1 MRRGSGLHG
10 CRGKLVVLPPA
21 LRGPDG
27 VCPNAGDGA
36 LELGEGGVAAGAPLL
51 QGRHQAAHGGGR
63 DVPQGRDG
71 ADLDLLADGVQL
83 GGQQAGVDGRDDDVL
98 ELARR
103 RQAELGRQVGVGE
116 PGLVA
121 GEGQEG
127 QLAELEL
134 LGRVQGREA
143 GGLLL
148 LLLVVRGVEAV
159 GKELEVGVVGGEV
172 GVVGQGGDGGGVEEL
187 GEDEGVGG
195 GGGALDEVGCG
206 AWGGR

>member
-1 MRRGSGLHG
+1 M
-10 CRGKLVVLPPA
+10 
-21 LRGPDG
+21 
-27 VCPNAGDGA
+27 
-36 LELGEGGVAAGAPLL
+36 
-51 QGRHQAAHGGGR
+51 
-63 DVPQGRDG
+63 
-71 ADLDLLADGVQL
+71 DLLADGVQL

-98 ELARR
+98 ELPRR

-148 LLLVVRGVEAV
+148 LLLLVRGVEAV